1 MYQRTERVVVT
12 GGAGFVG
19 SHLVDR
25 LLADSRA
32 EIVVLDNL
40 TRGRPANLAH
50 HQANPR
56 LQFHEGD
63 IRDVAVVA
71 ETVRGA
77 DVVYH
82 LAAQA
87 TVMGAVQDLDYSFST
102 NVIGT
107 FTVLRESATAG
118 VGRVVFASSRE
129 VYGEPIELPVDE
141 GQPLLAINFYGASK
155 VVGEA
160 YCRAFRRASGLDTV
174 ILRLANA
181 YGPRDYGRVIPL
193 WIAQAGQ
200 GQDLHVYGGK
210 QVLDFVWVDQVV
222 DALLAAGAADVALPP
237 INVGSGTGTKL
248 MDLARRIRL
257 LSGGRGQ
264 IQIVPA
270 RPVEV
275 VQYVARIDRMRQ
287 LLGIEPPAD
296 PLVHLDKLVQSPVA
310 LAMR

>member
-102 NVIGT
+102 NVVGT
-107 FTVLRESATAG
+107 FNVLRESAAAG
-118 VGRVVFASSRE
+118 VRRVVFTSSRE

-160 YCRAFRRASGLDTV
+160 YCRAFRRASGLDSV
-174 ILRLANA
+174 ILRLSNA

-193 WIAQAGQ
+193 WIEQALH
-200 GQDLHVYGGK
+200 GQDLELYGGK

-222 DALLAAGAADVALPP
+222 DALLAAAASDVVLPP

-257 LSGGRGQ
+257 LSGSRAQ
-264 IQIVPA
+264 IRIAPSRA
-270 RPVEV
+270 VEV
-275 VQYVARIDRMRQ
+275 VQYVARVDRMRQ
-287 LLGIEPPAD
+287 LLGIDPPSD
-296 PLVHLDKLVQSPVA
+296 PLLHLEKLVPSAVPA
-310 LAMR
+310 LR

>member
-40 TRGRPANLAH
+40 ARGRLANLDRH
-50 HQANPR
+50 HSNPR
-56 LQFHEGD
+56 LHFREGD
-63 IRDVAVVA
+63 IRDA
-71 ETVRGA
+71 ETVADIVRGA

-87 TVMGAVQDLDYSFST
+87 TVMGAVEDLDYSFST

-107 FTVLRESATAG
+107 FNVLRQSATAG
-118 VGRVVFASSRE
+118 VRRVVFTSSRE

-160 YCRAFRRASGLDTV
+160 YCRAFRRANGLDTV

-181 YGPRDYGRVIPL
+181 YGPRDYGRVIPS
-193 WIAQAGQ
+193 WIELSKHGE
-200 GQDLHVYGGK
+200 DLELYGGK

-222 DALLAAGAADVALPP
+222 DALLAAAASDVVLPP

-257 LSGGRGQ
+257 LSGSRGQ
-264 IQIVPA
+264 IRIAPA
-270 RPVEV
+270 RAVEV
-275 VQYVARIDRMRQ
+275 VQYVARVDRMRQ
-287 LLGIEPPAD
+287 LLGIEPPSD
-296 PLVHLDKLVQSPVA
+296 PLLHLDKLVPSPVA
-310 LAMR
+310 ALR